1 MFEGFDTITMVLFS
15 VCFLAVCVFEFVNG
29 FHDTANAVA
38 TVIYTKTLKPAYAV
52 IWSGAWNFLG
62 VLLGTGVAMSIL
74 KLIPLADMSSLP
86 ISDTIA
92 LVFAMLVTA
101 IAWNL
106 GTWYF
111 GIPCSSSHTLI
122 GALLGGGIM
131 FNYLHPGG
139 DGVDWA
145 KAGEIGLALV
155 ISPMF
160 GFSAAILLMYIMRQ
174 ALKKEQRTE
183 IFKEPTDES
192 KPPLWIRGIL
202 IATCTLVSYFHG
214 SNDGQKGIA
223 LMLVVLISFRPVDY
237 ALGTHF
243 ATDVATQKI
252 ELVQK
257 ELLGKSKKIDEK
269 AVELNEAIKIYETTK
284 DRKSVME
291 VRKHITKYSKEVTNY
306 IKLNGGE
313 LSKDAK
319 YNVETN
325 IKGLKK
331 HIEDAPYWV
340 SIVIALCLG
349 LGTTIGWKRIV
360 VTIGE
365 KIGKRHMTYAEGA
378 AAELMAASTIGLS
391 TGFGLPVSTTHV
403 LSSGIAGSMVASKG
417 VKNLQSGTVKSIV
430 LAWVLTLPVTIIGAA
445 SLYWIFYKLFI

>member
-15 VCFLAVCVFEFVNG
+15 LCFLAVCFFEFING

-38 TVIYTKTLKPAYAV
+38 TVIYTKTLKPTYAV

-92 LVFAMLVTA
+92 LVFAMLATA

-106 GTWYF
+106 GTWYL

-122 GALLGGGIM
+122 GSLLGGGIM

-139 DGVDWA
+139 DGVDWS
-145 KAGEIGLALV
+145 KAQEIGMALV

-160 GFSAAILLMYIMRQ
+160 GFSASILLMYIMRQ
-174 ALKKEQRTE
+174 VLKKEQRTE
-183 IFKEPTDES
+183 IFKEPTDDS
-192 KPPLWIRGIL
+192 KPPLWIRAIL
-202 IATCTLVSYFHG
+202 ISTCTLVSYFHG

-223 LMLVVLISFRPVDY
+223 LMLVVLISFRPLDY
-237 ALGTHF
+237 AIGTHF
-243 ATDVATQKI
+243 ATDAATHNI
-252 ELVQK
+252 ELVQA
-257 ELLGKSKKIDEK
+257 ELVGKSKKIDEK
-269 AVELNEAIKIYETTK
+269 ADKLKASIAVYENTK
-284 DRKSVME
+284 DRKSVMDI
-291 VRKHITKYSKEVTNY
+291 RKHLSKYTKEVTTY
-306 IKLNGGE
+306 MKSNGSDF
-313 LSKDAK
+313 SKDAK
-319 YNVETN
+319 YNIETN
-325 IKGLKK
+325 TKK
-331 HIEDAPYWV
+331 LTKNVEDAPYWV
-340 SIVIALCLG
+340 SIVVAICLG

-378 AAELMAASTIGLS
+378 AAELMAAFTIGLS
-391 TGFGLPVSTTHV
+391 TGYKLPVSTTHV

-430 LAWVLTLPVTIIGAA
+430 LAWVLTLPVTILGAA